1 MQSNHLSLGLSEL
14 IIPSSANST
23 FSFLVILFSSLLN
36 SEVIVGLSAV
46 PHVKDLLVL
55 LKWDA
60 VVGLVLDFAGV

>member
-1 MQSNHLSLGLSEL
+1 MQSNHLSPGLSEL

-23 FSFLVILFSSLLN
+23 FSFPVILFSSLLN
-36 SEVIVGLSAV
+36 SEVRVGLSAV

-60 VVGLVLDFAGV
+60 VVGVVLVFAGV

>member
-1 MQSNHLSLGLSEL
+1 MQSNHLSPGLSEL

-23 FSFLVILFSSLLN
+23 FSFPVILFSYLLK
-36 SEVIVGLSAV
+36 SDVRVGLSAV

-60 VVGLVLDFAGV
+60 VVGVVLVFAGV